1 MTREYRLAP
10 SATVDL
16 DAVSEYFLGCNVE
29 AGEAFF
35 QEFNRKCKNLVNF
48 PNIGRS
54 YSHLGENLRG
64 LPLNGYIVLYEVTE
78 THVTILRVISG
89 RQDLESLDLGI
100 PTR

>member
-1 MTREYRLAP
+1 MTRQYRLAP

-16 DAVSEYFLGCNVE
+16 DVISEYFLDRSLE

-48 PNIGRS
+48 PNMGRS
-54 YSHLGENLRG
+54 YSHLGEAVQG

-78 THVTILRVISG
+78 TELTILRIING
-89 RQDLESLDLGI
+89 RQDLESLELGS
-100 PTR
+100 